1 MDKLTLI
8 IKKHLDSKTK
18 EYKSKED
25 VIFDSVAEYIHIL
38 MGEGNI
44 PQHMLLE
51 IEEDLMAEADVIYK
65 KITYGSLSL
74 EDYKKRRSS

>member
-8 IKKHLDSKTK
+8 IKKHLDSKNK
-18 EYKSKED
+18 AHKSKED

-38 MGEGNI
+38 MGQGNI
-44 PQHMLLE
+44 PQHMLSEL
-51 IEEDLMAEADVIYK
+51 EEDLMAEADVIYK

>member
-18 EYKSKED
+18 EHKSKED